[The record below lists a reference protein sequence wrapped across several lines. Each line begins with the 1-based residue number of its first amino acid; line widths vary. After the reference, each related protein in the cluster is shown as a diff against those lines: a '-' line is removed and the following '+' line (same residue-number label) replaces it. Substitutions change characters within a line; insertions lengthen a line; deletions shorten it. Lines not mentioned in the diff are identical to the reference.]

1 MLRAMQALPS
11 CPSCRHEEWV
21 RANLVVVP
29 GALGP
34 LRVSSSYADGPTDWT
49 CANCGYVDSCG
60 GEIERL
66 LDLAPEHVS
75 NPPSLRHLRPESGPM
90 PREPRPR

>member
-1 MLRAMQALPS
+1 MQALPR
-11 CPSCRHEEWV
+11 CRSCRHEEWV

-34 LRVSSSYADGPTDWT
+34 LRISSGYADGPTDWT
-49 CANCGYVDSCG
+49 CANCGYVEPCG

-66 LDLAPEHVS
+66 LERAPEHVS
-75 NPPSLRHLRPESGPM
+75 SPPSHRHLGPGSAT
-90 PREPRPR
+90 